1 MSFMQLSC
9 VKSKTETKEEKIQ
22 QAIKE
27 VKAAAN
33 KEQKSKY
40 NADFFDEIECDSLY
54 PNKKYKI
61 SLKGNFENVDK
72 NDHNSEFILYQ
83 LKDNK
88 KVEIFRDSIFIQYV
102 NIIKFIDFN
111 NDNVKDILI
120 KNISDVRS
128 NWTYNLY
135 LVDLKNNKLKKV
147 KGFNEI
153 KNPRFLS
160 KYNLIDNE
168 VMSGRNWSS
177 FYEIKGDT
185 IKDFGY
191 EIYRGEVENGN
202 PDTYDEE
209 YKKALNKILKRKK

>member
-1 MSFMQLSC
+1 MQLSC
-9 VKSKTETKEEKIQ
+9 MKSKIETKEERIQ

-27 VKAAAN
+27 VKSAVN
-33 KEQKSKY
+33 KGSKSKY
-40 NADFFDEIECDSLY
+40 NADFFNEIECDSLY

-61 SLKGNFENVDK
+61 SIKGNFENVDK
-72 NDHNSEFILYQ
+72 DDHNSAFVFYQ
-83 LKDNK
+83 IKDGK
-88 KVEIFRDSIFIQYV
+88 KIEIFKDSIFIQLV
-102 NIIKFIDFN
+102 DIVKFIDFN
-111 NDNVKDILI
+111 NDKVKDILI

-135 LVDLKNNKLKKV
+135 LVDLKNDKLKKI

-153 KNPRFLS
+153 KNPRYLS

-168 VMSGRNWSS
+168 VMSGRNWTS
-177 FYEIKGDT
+177 FYKIEGDT

-191 EIYRGEVENGN
+191 EIYRGEDENGN

-209 YKKALNKILKRKK
+209 YKKVLNKILKRKK